1 MKASVQPAA
10 MQHILVL
17 CIGNICRSPLAEALL
32 RRQFPGKTIWSAG
45 LAALVGQPADPE
57 SAAVAARNGLDLS
70 SHRAR
75 QLSTWMCQKAD
86 LILVM
91 EQSQKSEL
99 ERQYPWAH
107 GKVFRLGMWGG
118 FDVADPYRH
127 SCEAFEAAYAGIA
140 QGVADWAP
148 RIRQLG

>member
-1 MKASVQPAA
+1 

-32 RRQFPGKTIWSAG
+32 RRQLPGKTIWSAG

-70 SHRAR
+70 AHRAR
-75 QLSTWMCQKAD
+75 QLATWMCQQAD

-99 ERQYPWAH
+99 EQQFPWVR
-107 GKVFRLGMWGG
+107 GKVFRLGVWGA
-118 FDVADPYRH
+118 FDIADPYRH
-127 SCEAFEAAYAGIA
+127 PREAFETAYAGIA
-140 QGVADWAP
+140 KGVADWVP
-148 RIRQLG
+148 RIQQLE